1 VRCANERNAIAK
13 LLGKPAT
20 IELDPQ
26 ETVQEL
32 PLTELVA
39 NQFQPRTVFD
49 GDRIE
54 ELAVTIEEH
63 GLLQPIV
70 VRKQGTGYEII
81 AGERRY
87 RAVRSLGW
95 ETIPAIVKEMT
106 DETTASLALIENL
119 QREDLT
125 PIEEAEAY
133 ERLLALQD
141 ITQEVLARK
150 LGRSQSTIAN
160 KLRLLR
166 LPTDVREALKQR
178 TITERHARALLPLKD
193 EALQVTVLAE
203 ILEREWNVKETE
215 RRVERLMTPQPP
227 KKKRHKSFARD
238 TRIALNTLRDSV
250 DMIEQTGLTIE
261 KEEVDC
267 EEYVEVR
274 IRIVKARPE

>member
-1 VRCANERNAIAK
+1 MRNAIAK
-13 LLGKPAT
+13 LLGKGGQPAT

-178 TITERHARALLPLKD
+178 AITERHARALLPLKD

>member
-1 VRCANERNAIAK
+1 MRNAFAK
-13 LLGKPAT
+13 LLGKGGQPAT

-54 ELAVTIEEH
+54 ELAVTIKEH

-95 ETIPAIVKEMT
+95 KTIPAIVKEMT

-166 LPTDVREALKQR
+166 LPIDVREALKQR

>member
-1 VRCANERNAIAK
+1 MRNAIAK
-13 LLGKPAT
+13 LLGKGGQPAT

-215 RRVERLMTPQPP
+215 RRVERLLTPQPP

>member
-1 VRCANERNAIAK
+1 M
-13 LLGKPAT
+13 LGKGGQPAT

>member
-1 VRCANERNAIAK
+1 MRNAIAK

-193 EALQVTVLAE
+193 ETLQVTVLAE

>member
-1 VRCANERNAIAK
+1 MRNAIAK
-13 LLGKPAT
+13 LLGKGGQPAT

-133 ERLLALQD
+133 ERLLALQE

>member
-1 VRCANERNAIAK
+1 MRNAIAK

-32 PLTELVA
+32 LLTELVA

-166 LPTDVREALKQR
+166 LPMDVREALKQR

>member
-1 VRCANERNAIAK
+1 VRNAIAK

-32 PLTELVA
+32 LLTELVA

-166 LPTDVREALKQR
+166 LPMDVREALKQR

>member
-1 VRCANERNAIAK
+1 MRNAIAK
-13 LLGKPAT
+13 LLGKGGQPAT

-133 ERLLALQD
+133 ERLLALQE

-193 EALQVTVLAE
+193 EALQLTVLAE

>member
-1 VRCANERNAIAK
+1 MRNAIAK

-54 ELAVTIEEH
+54 ELAVTIAEH

>member
-1 VRCANERNAIAK
+1 MRNAIAK
-13 LLGKPAT
+13 LLGKGGQPAT

-106 DETTASLALIENL
+106 DETSASLALIENL

>member
-1 VRCANERNAIAK
+1 MRNAIAK

-166 LPTDVREALKQR
+166 LPNDVREALKQR

>member
-1 VRCANERNAIAK
+1 MHLPS
-13 LLGKPAT
+13 LLGKGGQPAT
-20 IELDPQ
+20 IELDPHD
-26 ETVQEL
+26 TVQEL

-133 ERLLALQD
+133 ERLLALQE

>member
-1 VRCANERNAIAK
+1 MRNAIAK
-13 LLGKPAT
+13 LLGKGGQPAT

-54 ELAVTIEEH
+54 ELAVTIAEH

-178 TITERHARALLPLKD
+178 TITERHARALLPLKE

>member
-1 VRCANERNAIAK
+1 MRNAFAK
-13 LLGKPAT
+13 LLGKGGQPAT

-26 ETVQEL
+26 DTVQEL

-203 ILEREWNVKETE
+203 IPEREWNVKETE

>member
-1 VRCANERNAIAK
+1 VRNAFAK
-13 LLGKPAT
+13 LLGKGGQPAA

-39 NQFQPRTVFD
+39 NQFQPRAVFD

-54 ELAVTIEEH
+54 ELAVTIAEH

-133 ERLLALQD
+133 ERLLVLQE
-141 ITQEVLARK
+141 ITQEMLARK

>member
-1 VRCANERNAIAK
+1 MRNAIAK
-13 LLGKPAT
+13 LLGKGGQPAT

-166 LPTDVREALKQR
+166 LPTNVREALKQR

>member
-1 VRCANERNAIAK
+1 MRNAIAK

-32 PLTELVA
+32 LLTELVA

>member
-1 VRCANERNAIAK
+1 MRNAIAK
-13 LLGKPAT
+13 LLGKGGQPAT

-215 RRVERLMTPQPP
+215 SRVERLMTPQPP

>member
-1 VRCANERNAIAK
+1 MRNAIAK
-13 LLGKPAT
+13 LLGKGGQPAT

-267 EEYVEVR
+267 EDYVEVR

>member
-1 VRCANERNAIAK
+1 VRNAIAK
-13 LLGKPAT
+13 LLGKGGQPAT

-133 ERLLALQD
+133 ERLLALQE

>member
-1 VRCANERNAIAK
+1 MRNAIAK
-13 LLGKPAT
+13 LLGKGGQPAT

-81 AGERRY
+81 SGERRY

>member
-1 VRCANERNAIAK
+1 MRNAIAK
-13 LLGKPAT
+13 LLGKGGQPAT

-95 ETIPAIVKEMT
+95 ETIPAIIKEMT

>member
-1 VRCANERNAIAK
+1 VRNAIAK

-119 QREDLT
+119 QRGYWT
-125 PIEEAEAY
+125 PIDEAEAY

-166 LPTDVREALKQR
+166 LPMDVREALKQR

>member
-1 VRCANERNAIAK
+1 MRNAIAK

-32 PLTELVA
+32 PLTKLVA

>member
-1 VRCANERNAIAK
+1 MRNAIAK
-13 LLGKPAT
+13 LLGKGGQPAT

-95 ETIPAIVKEMT
+95 ETIPGIVKEMT

-267 EEYVEVR
+267 EDYVEVR

>member
-1 VRCANERNAIAK
+1 VRNAIAK
-13 LLGKPAT
+13 LLGKPAP

-63 GLLQPIV
+63 GLLQPLV

-106 DETTASLALIENL
+106 DETTASLAVIENL

-166 LPTDVREALKQR
+166 LPMDVRDALKQR

>member
-1 VRCANERNAIAK
+1 VRNAIAK

>member
-1 VRCANERNAIAK
+1 MRNAIAK

-150 LGRSQSTIAN
+150 LGCSQSTIAN

>member
-1 VRCANERNAIAK
+1 MRNAIAK
-13 LLGKPAT
+13 LLGKGGQPAT

-54 ELAVTIEEH
+54 ELAVTIAEH

>member
-1 VRCANERNAIAK
+1 VRNAFAK
-13 LLGKPAT
+13 LLGKGGQPAT

-26 ETVQEL
+26 DTVQEL

-133 ERLLALQD
+133 ERLLVLQE
-141 ITQEVLARK
+141 ITQEMLARK

>member
-1 VRCANERNAIAK
+1 VRNAIAK
-13 LLGKPAT
+13 LLGKGGQPAT
-20 IELDPQ
+20 IELDPHD
-26 ETVQEL
+26 TVQEL
-32 PLTELVA
+32 RLTELVA

>member
-1 VRCANERNAIAK
+1 MRNAFAK
-13 LLGKPAT
+13 LLGKGGQPAT

>member
-1 VRCANERNAIAK
+1 VRNAFAK
-13 LLGKPAT
+13 LLGKGGQPAT

-26 ETVQEL
+26 DTVQEL

>member
-1 VRCANERNAIAK
+1 MRNAIAK
-13 LLGKPAT
+13 LLGKGGQPAT

-54 ELAVTIEEH
+54 ELAVTIAEH

-133 ERLLALQD
+133 ERLLALQE

>member
-1 VRCANERNAIAK
+1 MRNAFAK
-13 LLGKPAT
+13 LLGKGGQPAT
-20 IELDPQ
+20 IELDPHD
-26 ETVQEL
+26 TVQEL
-32 PLTELVA
+32 RLTELVA

-133 ERLLALQD
+133 ERLLALQE

>member
-1 VRCANERNAIAK
+1 MRNAIAK
-13 LLGKPAT
+13 LLGKGGQPAT

-150 LGRSQSTIAN
+150 LGRSQSAIAN